1 MYDPLC
7 SSQDATYEK
16 GIVVEVAP
24 CRPRGKKG
32 TVKISKSKMKNRS
45 RKRKLSTWRL
55 ALKVRASVVCRGTP
69 VLCVIADN
77 NNNDS
82 DHIEEAFYAGVVKL
96 VEDGYAREKLYRR
109 TLIWK
114 NLILRK
120 WFSCVLE
127 SLSFCSVW
135 KSVCDSRRC
144 KIQKSSII
152 AAQITIVLSVHCIRN
167 PCESLVAKLLS
178 RPHCL

>member
-1 MYDPLC
+1 MDRFENLLRQFNAAKYLNSSLSYIEWGKKECRKRKEVLILYDPLC

-96 VEDGYAREKLYRR
+96 VEDGYAREKLYCR

-120 WFSCVLE
+120 WFS
-127 SLSFCSVW
+127 
-135 KSVCDSRRC
+135 
-144 KIQKSSII
+144 
-152 AAQITIVLSVHCIRN
+152 
-167 PCESLVAKLLS
+167 
-178 RPHCL
+178 